1 MKIKKIVLSFSL
13 LLLYVFIFYNF
24 FLIKYFNISIFA
36 LDPQIKTTSLVD
48 HHIYDN
54 KWISYTDKIQNYTTM
69 IPKNWAIIKSKT
81 TGGAQNES
89 ITIFR
94 SPKENSEDKF
104 QENIVIS
111 IKKMNKYGN
120 DNNSFQIQ
128 SIIDKLANN
137 NKDFK
142 LENISN
148 IVVGQNQTGKSI
160 EYSFNNFGLN
170 FRTEQVF
177 SLVNN
182 KIYIFSLLA
191 EQNTFEKYIPIL
203 KFMLE
208 NFRILN

>member
-1 MKIKKIVLSFSL
+1 MIIKKNVLSISL
-13 LLLYVFIFYNF
+13 FLLFVFIFYNF
-24 FLIKYFNISIFA
+24 FLIKYFNILIFA
-36 LDPQIKTTSLVD
+36 LDQQIKTTSLAD

-54 KWISYTDKIQNYTTM
+54 KWISYTDKMQNYTTM

-81 TGGAQNES
+81 TEGTQNES

-137 NKDFK
+137 NKNFK

-160 EYSFNNFGLN
+160 EYSFNNFELN

-177 SLVNN
+177 SLANS

-191 EQNTFEKYIPIL
+191 EQNTFENYIPIL

-208 NFRILN
+208 N

>member
-1 MKIKKIVLSFSL
+1 MIIKKNVLSISL

-24 FLIKYFNISIFA
+24 FLIKYFNISIFSI
-36 LDPQIKTTSLVD
+36 DPQIKTKSLVD
-48 HHIYDN
+48 YHTNDN
-54 KWISYTDKIQNYTTM
+54 KWIPYTDKIQNYTTM
-69 IPKNWAIIKSKT
+69 IPKNWAIIKGKT
-81 TGGAQNES
+81 SEGTQNES

-94 SPKENSEDKF
+94 SPKENPEDKF

-111 IKKMNKYGN
+111 IKKMSKNGN

-128 SIIDKLANN
+128 SIINKLANN

-142 LENISN
+142 LEKIST
-148 IVVGQNQTGKSI
+148 IVIGQNQTGKSI
-160 EYSFNNFGLN
+160 EYSFNNLGLN

-177 SLVNN
+177 SFDHN

-191 EQNTFEKYIPIL
+191 EQNTFVKYASIL
-203 KFMLE
+203 KFIIE